1 MDPQGRSG
9 RCVAAYGSEGQGFES
24 LQARQR
30 KSPCCGAYGLLLLRG
45 VPGVRRAIAQPSTL
59 VSSPSANML
68 RPDLIRPDR
77 LDARDPRD
85 ARRPSDGGQR
95 RGTRTCVSRRAQPC
109 GRRVAAWRMVRAVL
123 RVVVFPFFLLH
134 LNNVL
139 CTPRKLSRLDW
150 LPASATTCR
159 TTRRARAP
167 RPPRGASRWPT
178 ACDRGEFARPE
189 PGRGPIAGS
198 ALGRMVQLHD
208 AASRLTGYG
217 DSSVAC

>member
-159 TTRRARAP
+159 TTTCAPSSVPSDAHGPLPAGPHCCSLPKAHRRFVTRSRARQ
-167 RPPRGASRWPT
+167 GPT
-178 ACDRGEFARPE
+178 ASPSWCQLQKRVV
-189 PGRGPIAGS
+189 GP
-198 ALGRMVQLHD
+198 
-208 AASRLTGYG
+208 
-217 DSSVAC
+217 